1 MAKYRLTFGAGM
13 WCGGYWNR
21 STVSGLAGLHRDAA
35 TYQARTTA
43 SSDQRVVPRLGGMS
57 RRICQ
62 FGADSRPARPR
73 ATASRP
79 TVALTWS
86 IRALRRLPRW
96 SGSTRGAWATRHG
109 RQEGACLVPWKASL
123 ASVRVTADPPG
134 ARGVPHLDRAHP
146 GLLGL
151 APTSRC
157 APRIALGPPKTL
169 CPRILSLRRR
179 GVGPRVRGGDATR
192 IRLTRARPQV
202 SARRPL
208 PRFVGPARCA

>member
-43 SSDQRVVPRLGGMS
+43 SSDQRVVPRLGSMS

-109 RQEGACLVPWKASL
+109 RQEGACLAPWKASL
-123 ASVRVTADPPG
+123 ASVRVTADPPRRAWGTSPRPCSPWG
-134 ARGVPHLDRAHP
+134 AWAGAHQQ
-146 GLLGL
+146 
-151 APTSRC
+151 
-157 APRIALGPPKTL
+157 
-169 CPRILSLRRR
+169 
-179 GVGPRVRGGDATR
+179 VRTEN
-192 IRLTRARPQV
+192 RAR
-202 SARRPL
+202 ATKDPL
-208 PRFVGPARCA
+208 PEDPLAAPPWRGTMRSGR